1 MRRMGDAEAPELDEL
16 IATMPAGQLDRLQ
29 TLIERLEED
38 GIGEDEIRAAILE
51 GRLHLLAVERAIG
64 GSERF
69 SANEIAAEV
78 GLETELLIGQLRA
91 LGLAVGDPDERNLTD
106 HDLEA
111 ARRVRALI
119 DAGAPAQ
126 LLEESTRVMAM
137 ALAQVAASNRVLVA
151 SLMSSREGAAADLPD
166 GQSGTGEFVLAQ
178 LELAEALGG
187 IASALMPLVAPSL
200 EHVYRI
206 QVREQLRHATI
217 GTGDPRASGVET
229 VAVAFA
235 DLVGFTKLGEQLP
248 PEEYGEV
255 TQQFSGLAA
264 SVASGPVR
272 LVKMIG
278 DAAMF
283 TCPEPAALAGTVLD
297 LLEAVAE
304 REDEFPPVRAGLAW
318 GDVVA
323 RAGDFY
329 GRPVNLASR
338 LTGAARPGSL
348 LVSAEDVTP
357 LDGAFRLSDAGHKR
371 LKGIHGAVRAYRCR
385 RNGDA
390 AAEENGAGS

>member
-1 MRRMGDAEAPELDEL
+1 MCP
-16 IATMPAGQLDRLQ
+16 
-29 TLIERLEED
+29 
-38 GIGEDEIRAAILE
+38 
-51 GRLHLLAVERAIG
+51 
-64 GSERF
+64 
-69 SANEIAAEV
+69 
-78 GLETELLIGQLRA
+78 
-91 LGLAVGDPDERNLTD
+91 
-106 HDLEA
+106 
-111 ARRVRALI
+111 
-119 DAGAPAQ
+119 
-126 LLEESTRVMAM
+126 
-137 ALAQVAASNRVLVA
+137 
-151 SLMSSREGAAADLPD
+151 AADLPD

-371 LKGIHGAVRAYRCR
+371 LKGIHGAVHAYRCR
-385 RNGDA
+385 RPNGDA
-390 AAEENGAGS
+390 AAEEDGAGS